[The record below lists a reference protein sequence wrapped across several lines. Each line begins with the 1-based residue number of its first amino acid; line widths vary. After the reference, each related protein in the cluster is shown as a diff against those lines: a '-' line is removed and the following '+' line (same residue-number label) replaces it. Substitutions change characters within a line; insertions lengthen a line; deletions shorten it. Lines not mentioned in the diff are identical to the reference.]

1 MRAGPSPSA
10 ALMLIEKSA
19 HCLSFYATDSGARLA
34 RIALPDFPH
43 EFAVDPDRRYAYVG
57 HYGAHTSADPGPGG
71 AAVLVVDIARR
82 ALAGTIETEPYR
94 RLHGLALDGRG
105 RLHVLSEA
113 TGTLLTFPQPR
124 AVGLPLVVPSGGGR
138 SHLVAVSPDGGHAYC
153 SNLESHTVTKIVPA
167 DPSVAPLVATPGD
180 RPEGLLLSPDG
191 RLLYV
196 GNRGS
201 NTLAVIDTATMVVV
215 ASAPARRDPTRLYRT
230 RDGRLLVVNFADC
243 SISVVDS
250 ETLAELAFLP
260 VDGRPA
266 AACIDPRTGHA
277 FVSVDSDQS
286 LEIDL
291 DTMAIVSAIPTGRE
305 PDCCTVLVGGD

>member
-1 MRAGPSPSA
+1 
-10 ALMLIEKSA
+10 MLIEKSD
-19 HCLSFYATDSGARLA
+19 HCLSFYDTESGERLA
-34 RIALPDFPH
+34 RIALPAFPH
-43 EFAVDPDRRYAYVG
+43 EFAVDPGRHYGYVG
-57 HYGAHTSADPGPGG
+57 HYGAHTSADPGAGG
-71 AAVLVVDIARR
+71 AEVLVIDIARR
-82 ALAGTIETEPYR
+82 GLAGTIPCAPYR
-94 RLHGLALDGRG
+94 RLHGLAVDGRN

-113 TGTLLTFPQPR
+113 GNALLTFGEPR
-124 AVGLPLVVPSGGGR
+124 LGEPPVIVPTGGRR
-138 SHLVAVSPDGGHAYC
+138 SHLVTVSADGAHAYC
-153 SNLESHTVTKIVPA
+153 SNLESRTVTKIAPA
-167 DPSVAPLVATPGD
+167 DPSVAPLIATPGD

-201 NTLAVIDTATMVVV
+201 NTLAVVDTATMAVL
-215 ASAPARRDPTRLYRT
+215 ASAPARLDPTRLYWMRN
-230 RDGRLLVVNFADC
+230 GRLLVANFADC
-243 SISVVDS
+243 SISVVDA

-291 DTMAIVSAIPTGRE
+291 DAMAIVSAIKTGRE
-305 PDCCTVLVGGD
+305 PDCCMVLTGD